1 MNGEKLEM
9 MTLEQKVQR
18 LSDIEDI
25 KQLKARYAAA
35 CDDDYNADVLASLF
49 TESAIWDG
57 GMFGYAEG
65 REAIR
70 DFFNPEVSPVP
81 FAIHQISNPQIEL
94 SGDVATG
101 KWYLWQ
107 PMVLGEQAL
116 WMSATYEDLYVRQG
130 GEWLYQS
137 LKLNVRM
144 LAPYEEGFSKTRIL
158 ELAG

>member
-1 MNGEKLEM
+1 MKNLERA
-9 MTLEQKVQR
+9 VQR
-18 LSDIEDI
+18 LVDIEDI

-35 CDDDYNADVLASLF
+35 CDDDYNADDLASLF

-57 GMFGYAEG
+57 GVFGYAEG

-70 DFFNPEVSPVP
+70 DFFSPEVSPVP
-81 FAIHQISNPQIEL
+81 FAIHQISNPLIEL
-94 SGDVATG
+94 SDDVATG

-116 WMSATYEDLYVRQG
+116 WMSAIYDDLYVRQN
-130 GEWLYQS
+130 GEWLFQS

-144 LAPYEEGFSKTRIL
+144 LAPYEEGFAKNRIL
-158 ELAG
+158 QLEG

>member
-1 MNGEKLEM
+1 MTHFEKM
-9 MTLEQKVQR
+9 VQR
-18 LSDIEDI
+18 LADIEDI

-57 GMFGYAEG
+57 GVFGFAKG

-70 DFFNPEVSPVP
+70 EFFSPEVSPVS
-81 FAIHQISNPQIEL
+81 FAIHQISNPLIEI
-94 SGDVATG
+94 SENVATG

-116 WMSATYEDLYVRQG
+116 WLSATYDDLYVRQD

-144 LAPYEEGFSKTRIL
+144 LSPYEEGFAKARIL
-158 ELAG
+158 QMGE